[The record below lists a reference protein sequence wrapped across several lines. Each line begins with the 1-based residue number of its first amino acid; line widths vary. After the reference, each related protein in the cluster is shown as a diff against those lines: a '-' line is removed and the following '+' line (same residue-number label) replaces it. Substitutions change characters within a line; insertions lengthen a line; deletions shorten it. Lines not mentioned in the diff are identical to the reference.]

1 MDLIGPYKFT
11 QKNKKPIQLWA
22 VTMIDPATGWFEIRE
37 IKTKRADIIAN
48 EVELT
53 WLTRYPW
60 PEKVIMDRGKEFL
73 AEFADM
79 IENDY
84 GIKLKRI
91 TARNPQANAIIERA
105 HQTIGNVLR
114 TFQVQNTILDK
125 DDPWSGILAA
135 NMFAVRATVHTTLQ
149 ATPSQLVFGRDSM
162 LNITHDTNWKLIKER
177 KQKLIKA
184 GNARENRTRI
194 PHTYKTGDK
203 VLIKN
208 EQATKYGTT
217 AYSGPYTVMSVNNN
231 GTLRVRK
238 GIVSDTFNFRNVHP
252 YKE

>member
-1 MDLIGPYKFT
+1 
-11 QKNKKPIQLWA
+11 
-22 VTMIDPATGWFEIRE
+22 
-37 IKTKRADIIAN
+37 
-48 EVELT
+48 
-53 WLTRYPW
+53 
-60 PEKVIMDRGKEFL
+60 MDRGKDFL

-79 IENDY
+79 IEKDY

-135 NMFAVRATVHTTLQ
+135 TMFAMRATVHTTLQ

-177 KQKLIKA
+177 KQKMIRA
-184 GNARENRTRI
+184 GNVRENCTRI
-194 PHTYKTGDK
+194 PYDYKIGDK

-208 EQATKYGTT
+208 KQSTKYGNT

-238 GIVSDTFNFRNVHP
+238 GIVSDTFNIRNVHP